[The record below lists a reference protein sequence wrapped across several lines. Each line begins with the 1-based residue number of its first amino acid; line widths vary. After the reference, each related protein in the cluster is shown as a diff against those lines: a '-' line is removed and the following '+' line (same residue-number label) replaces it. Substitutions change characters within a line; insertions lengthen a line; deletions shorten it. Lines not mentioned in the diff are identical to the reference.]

1 MGRWLLMA
9 VLGAA
14 FLLPLGWSQRRGGS
28 SAGFAARPS
37 MAVHGGGAGF
47 RPPSAGVPR
56 GQLMHP
62 PRTIVHGGSG
72 FHHRPFVTTCWG
84 RPCRVFPW
92 RVASWWYPY
101 SGLWYGSPGWY
112 DNDSYS
118 APNYAPADSGVDS
131 GRIEQQ
137 QAEID
142 RLHEEIAELREER
155 DVRAGPPRPPAETDS
170 QPTAF
175 VFRDKHMEEV
185 KNYAIVGE
193 SLWVLSSGKAR
204 RIPLSE
210 LDVAATKKAN
220 EDRGVDFKTPR

>member
-1 MGRWLLMA
+1 
-9 VLGAA
+9 
-14 FLLPLGWSQRRGGS
+14 
-28 SAGFAARPS
+28 

-56 GQLMHP
+56 GQFMP
-62 PRTIVHGGSG
+62 GPRTIVHGGG
-72 FHHRPFVTTCWG
+72 FPHFVTSCWG
-84 RPCRVFPW
+84 RPCRVFPGG

-101 SGLWYGSPGWY
+101 SGWWWGGAGWY

-118 APNYAPADSGVDS
+118 APYYPPADSGADN

-155 DVRAGPPRPPAETDS
+155 DLRASPTRPPAEAES
-170 QPTAF
+170 QPTEF
-175 VFRDKHMEEV
+175 VFRDKHTEEV

-193 SLWVLSSGKAR
+193 SIWVLNSGKAKK
-204 RIPLSE
+204 IPLSE
-210 LDVAATKKAN
+210 LDIAATKKAN

>member
-1 MGRWLLMA
+1 MA
-9 VLGAA
+9 AH
-14 FLLPLGWSQRRGGS
+14 S
-28 SAGFAARPS
+28 S
-37 MAVHGGGAGF
+37 GF
-47 RPPSAGVPR
+47 RPPSTSVPR
-56 GQLMHP
+56 GQLMHV
-62 PRTIVHGGSG
+62 PRPIVPGGFG
-72 FHHRPFVTTCWG
+72 FHRGPFITTCWG
-84 RPCRVFPW
+84 RPCRVFPS

-101 SGLWYGSPGWY
+101 STWWYGGPGWY

-118 APNYAPADSGVDS
+118 AADYPTADSGADS

-142 RLHEEIAELREER
+142 RLHQEIAELREDR
-155 DVRAGPPRPPAETDS
+155 DLRANPPRPPAETEL
-170 QPTAF
+170 QPTEF
-175 VFRDKHMEEV
+175 VFRDRHTEEV

-210 LDVAATKKAN
+210 LDVAATKKVN

>member
-1 MGRWLLMA
+1 MA
-9 VLGAA
+9 LH
-14 FLLPLGWSQRRGGS
+14 GS
-28 SAGFAARPS
+28 G
-37 MAVHGGGAGF
+37 VGF
-47 RPPSAGVPR
+47 RPPSVGVAR
-56 GQLMHP
+56 GQLM
-62 PRTIVHGGSG
+62 PRTSARGGFG
-72 FHHRPFVTTCWG
+72 FPRRPFPNTCWG

-92 RVASWWYPY
+92 RVASSWYPY
-101 SGLWYGSPGWY
+101 PAWWYGNPGWY
-112 DNDSYS
+112 DNSSY
-118 APNYAPADSGVDS
+118 PDPYYPPADSGADN

-155 DVRAGPPRPPAETDS
+155 DLRAVPPKPPSDTES
-170 QPTAF
+170 QPTEF
-175 VFRDKHMEEV
+175 VFRDKHTEEV

-193 SLWVLSSGKAR
+193 SLWVLSAGGAK

>member
-1 MGRWLLMA
+1 M
-9 VLGAA
+9 
-14 FLLPLGWSQRRGGS
+14 
-28 SAGFAARPS
+28 
-37 MAVHGGGAGF
+37 
-47 RPPSAGVPR
+47 
-56 GQLMHP
+56 
-62 PRTIVHGGSG
+62 
-72 FHHRPFVTTCWG
+72 
-84 RPCRVFPW
+84 
-92 RVASWWYPY
+92 
-101 SGLWYGSPGWY
+101 
-112 DNDSYS
+112 
-118 APNYAPADSGVDS
+118 DS

-155 DVRAGPPRPPAETDS
+155 DLRTAPPRPAETDS
-170 QPTAF
+170 QPTEF
-175 VFRDKHMEEV
+175 VFRDKHTEEV